1 MRVSILQLDIA
12 WQSPAENISRAEALL
27 ELHAQA
33 DLYVLPEMWTTGFAV
48 RPQGVAEEENQSEG
62 LLWMRRIARERGCA
76 LSGSL
81 AIRDADGCYR
91 NRHYFVTPDSVS
103 FYDKHHLFTHAHE
116 NEYYTAGA
124 SPVIAEWQGMRFLL
138 QTCYDLRF
146 PVFSRYGRA
155 GEYDAIIYVAN
166 WPSARMLA
174 WNTLIRARAIENQC
188 YVVAVN
194 RIGNDP
200 AAEYSGGSVV
210 LDPLGRELSDADAVI
225 DADRLRTMREKFR
238 VLPDRD

>member
-1 MRVSILQLDIA
+1 MKVSILQLDIA
-12 WQSPAENISRAEALL
+12 WQSPAENIRRAEALL
-27 ELHAQA
+27 QSRGQA

-48 RPQGVAEEENQSEG
+48 RPENVAEEEEQSAG
-62 LLWMRRIARERGCA
+62 LRWMRRIAHERCCA
-76 LSGSL
+76 ISGSL
-81 AIRDADGCYR
+81 AIKDTDGCYR
-91 NRHYFVTPDSVS
+91 NRHYFVTPDGVS
-103 FYDKHHLFTHAHE
+103 FYDKHHLFTHGHE
-116 NEYYTAGA
+116 NEFYTAG
-124 SPVIAEWQGMRFLL
+124 SVQVVAEWQGMRFLL

-155 GEYDAIIYVAN
+155 GEYDTIIYVAN
-166 WPSARMLA
+166 WPSSRMLA
-174 WNTLIRARAIENQC
+174 WNTLVRARAIENQC

-210 LDPLGRELSDADAVI
+210 LDPLGRELSNADAVI
-225 DADRLRTMREKFR
+225 DAERLRTMREKFR

>member
-27 ELHAQA
+27 ESREQA
-33 DLYVLPEMWTTGFAV
+33 DLYVLPEMWTTGFSV
-48 RPQGVAEEENQSEG
+48 RPQDVAEEEEQSAG
-62 LLWMRRIARERGCA
+62 LLWMRRIARERDCA
-76 LSGSL
+76 VSGSL
-81 AIRDADGCYR
+81 VIRDAGGRYR
-91 NRHYFVTPDSVS
+91 NRHYFVTPDDIS
-103 FYDKHHLFTHAHE
+103 FYDKHHLFTHGHE

-124 SPVIAEWQGMRFLL
+124 MPVIAEWQGMRFLL

-174 WNTLIRARAIENQC
+174 WNTLVRARAIENQC

-210 LDPLGRELSDADAVI
+210 LDPLGRELSDTDAML
-225 DADRLRTMREKFR
+225 DAERLRTMREKFR